1 MTYSKFKKNLVQ
13 GKKYELESLNYLD
26 YDTYEMKEGYFK
38 DYDLTIFKDRTPI
51 KIEVKSDRQASITG
65 NMAIEYEY
73 NNKPS
78 GLSSTTADYWLYFV
92 VHKDKDECYKIPT
105 NELKDL
111 VKDCRKVIGGD
122 NYKSKMYLLKI
133 NNCGKYRIY
142 KNN

>member
-1 MTYSKFKKNLVQ
+1 MTYNKFEKDLEQ

-38 DYDLTIFKDRTPI
+38 EYDLIITKDNVDI

-65 NMAIEYEY
+65 NMAIEYEC

-78 GLSSTTADYWLYFV
+78 GITSTTADYWLYFV

-111 VKDCRKVIGGD
+111 VKDCKKVRGGD

-133 NNCGKYRIY
+133 NNCRKYIIY